1 MAFGELLAVRAQNH
15 GDVCEGW
22 NGCAKSLVHHNLA
35 RSVGQVVI
43 ATNDVGNAHASVIN
57 NSGKVIGWGAVRAED
72 DKVIKLASVKGY
84 VTVNCVVDN
93 DVTAIQWNLDT
104 DGIRLAGI
112 NAALCLCRINVSAGT
127 LIALEGVVALL
138 SSLFVFSKLFWR
150 AEARVSLALCQQ
162 FICCLT
168 IQVKALGLAIRTAIA
183 ALIGTLVPIKAK
195 PLHSA
200 QDNLSIL
207 FS

>member
-1 MAFGELLAVRAQNH
+1 MALGELLAVRAQNH
-15 GDVCEGW
+15 GDMSEGW
-22 NGCAKSLVHHNLA
+22 NRCAQSLVHHNLA

-57 NSGKVIGWGAVRAED
+57 NGSKVVGWGTIGAED
-72 DKVIKLASVKGY
+72 DKVIKLAGVKGN
-84 VTVNCVVDN
+84 VTVNSVVDN
-93 DVTAIQWNLDT
+93 DIATIQWNLDA
-104 DGIRLAGI
+104 DGIRLTSI

-127 LIALEGVVALL
+127 LIALEGVVTLL

-150 AEARVSLALCQQ
+150 AEARVRLALCQQ

-168 IQVKALGLAIRTAIA
+168 IQVQALSLAVRTAIA

-195 PLHSA
+195 PLHST
-200 QDNLSIL
+200 QNDLSIL